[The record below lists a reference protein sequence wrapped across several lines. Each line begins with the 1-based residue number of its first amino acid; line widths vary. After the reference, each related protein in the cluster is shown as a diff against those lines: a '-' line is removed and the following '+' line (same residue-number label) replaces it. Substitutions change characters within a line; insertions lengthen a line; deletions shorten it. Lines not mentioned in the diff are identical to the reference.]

1 MAHKKDDP
9 KLIAF
14 ANWLPGQLTQVDKT
28 LIQTMVS
35 VSGLGRWTVFEAAIK
50 NHAAR
55 YAKDHEGI
63 LVLKRREHYEAA
75 GETLC
80 AMALRGEL
88 EIEGVD
94 FTLSGAPCK
103 GHSTQASQSQRSPL
117 VDLCESTLKA
127 LKQ

>member
-50 NHAAR
+50 KN
-55 YAKDHEGI
+55 
-63 LVLKRREHYEAA
+63 
-75 GETLC
+75 
-80 AMALRGEL
+80 L
-88 EIEGVD
+88 ENPDGKTMMKMTE
-94 FTLSGAPCK
+94 
-103 GHSTQASQSQRSPL
+103 
-117 VDLCESTLKA
+117 
-127 LKQ
+127 